1 MQSARRTF
9 LLGCACLCSLLPTL
23 VARSQGR
30 KPRTGVGG
38 CFFSQQSDAAR
49 VQEIKGGVYRTSTGD
64 AKLDAT
70 VSAVLFRAARAY
82 SLSRNAYPAFRFIPP
97 GAAGGDGFADD
108 GVSMDPSTKGIVAL
122 GLGLLKEFQSDDFGI
137 IAFEVIAGH
146 EFGHIFQTR
155 NQYVEPLLAG
165 ADGKAKLV
173 ELHADFLA
181 GWFMS
186 RRGQLPVE
194 ILRYVVDALFS
205 RGDDLVGEPEHHGT
219 KAERFAAVLQGYLRG
234 TATDSPEG
242 AAANG
247 LAYLREVT

>member
-1 MQSARRTF
+1 MQSVRRT
-9 LLGCACLCSLLPTL
+9 LLLRCACLCGLLPTL
-23 VARSQGR
+23 VAGSQAR
-30 KPRTGVGG
+30 KQRTGVGG
-38 CFFSQQSDAAR
+38 CFFSQQSDSAP
-49 VQEIKGGVYRTSTGD
+49 VQAIKNGVYRTSTGD
-64 AKLDAT
+64 AKLDAM

-82 SLSRNAYPAFRFIPP
+82 SLNRNAYPAFRFIPP
-97 GAAGGDGFADD
+97 NAAGGDGFADD
-108 GVSMDPSTKGIVAL
+108 SVSLDANTKGIVAL
-122 GLGLLKEFQSDDFGI
+122 GLGLLMEFQSDEFGV

-146 EFGHIFQTR
+146 EFGHVFQIR
-155 NQYVEPLLAG
+155 NKHVEPLLAG

-186 RRGQLPVE
+186 KRGHLPVE

-205 RGDDLVGEPEHHGT
+205 RGDDLVGEPDHHGT

-247 LAYLREVT
+247 LVYLREVT